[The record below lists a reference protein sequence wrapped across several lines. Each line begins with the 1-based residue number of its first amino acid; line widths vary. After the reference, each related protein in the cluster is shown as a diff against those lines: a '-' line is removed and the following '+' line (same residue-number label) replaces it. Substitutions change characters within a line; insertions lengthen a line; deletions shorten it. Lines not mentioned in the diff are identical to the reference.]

1 MKSGILIFIIVMSLL
16 VFFLIGLYLYI
27 LFFDV
32 KFMKVDKNNINK
44 ISSFLPVKESYFENK
59 TIKSLVY
66 IYHFPE
72 GYSIKFKYLNSNGK
86 MEYNTITSAI
96 GNVELEKY
104 LRDNA
109 KEIINLKILKGIIII
124 FSTIIILGII
134 KFFQL

>member
-104 LRDNA
+104 LKDNA

>member
-1 MKSGILIFIIVMSLL
+1 
-16 VFFLIGLYLYI
+16 
-27 LFFDV
+27 
-32 KFMKVDKNNINK
+32 
-44 ISSFLPVKESYFENK
+44 VKESYFENK

-104 LRDNA
+104 LKDNA